1 MWPKMLFEL
10 LPHFT
15 RLLPMADKYLSTRS
29 ASEKA
34 QEAALASLAA
44 EVRGELGKATEAQGG
59 IARQLQE
66 QTTQIGELALDVTR
80 SRMAVEGLEIRLGSL
95 EQTWAM
101 MEKRS
106 RTIVRLVGA
115 TVGLL
120 GLVLGL
126 LIVMVVLVLHGM
138 R

>member
-80 SRMAVEGLEIRLGSL
+80 SRMAVENLEIRLGRL
-95 EQTWAM
+95 EQTSAL

-106 RTIVRLVGA
+106 RTLGRLVGA

-120 GLVLGL
+120 GLVVGL
-126 LIVMVVLVLHGM
+126 LIVLVLHGM

>member
-1 MWPKMLFEL
+1 MW
-10 LPHFT
+10 PHFT